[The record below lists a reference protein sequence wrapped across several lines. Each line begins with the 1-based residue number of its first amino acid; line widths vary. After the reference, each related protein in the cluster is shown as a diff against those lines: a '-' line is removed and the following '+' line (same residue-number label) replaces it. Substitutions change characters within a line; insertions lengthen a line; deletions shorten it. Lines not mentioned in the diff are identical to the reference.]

1 MKKLPAGNC
10 RVRGENMFKTIKKVT
25 GNGVNYLGIPL
36 IYAALEGFCIAAP
49 YGVIAFMLSG
59 MFDSRLQLDMFWIG
73 FLLIAVLFGLR
84 IFFSHKSYGGGMRAG
99 YEAGTAVRLHLGEHL
114 RKLPMGFFNVHDTG
128 ELTNR
133 LFHNV
138 AMVEMMIS
146 HFFTQSVANLT
157 VPVVLF
163 LFMLLLNPLMASVLF
178 AMLLLAVPLLAGLL
192 RMVDR
197 ESVKRVQMIDAANSR
212 ILEYVHG
219 IGVFKAFN
227 VIGLGFAK
235 LEKALNCLRTF
246 SIGFEVKAF
255 AVSLSYS
262 AILEGGFVLL
272 LVLGAFLVQKGT
284 LTLSVLSI
292 FLILALR
299 FYRPLHR
306 FAENAALTRSAF
318 AGARAVEEV
327 LEQPEQTGKEG
338 NELSG
343 NFDIVFRDVGFG
355 YSGKSVVHNVS
366 FTARQHSMTALVG
379 PSGSGKSTVTNLIAR
394 FWDVEQGCIEIGGV
408 DIRTLAPEV
417 LLGSISMVFQQVYL
431 FNDTLF
437 NNIRI
442 GKDGAT
448 REEVEQAARAA
459 HCHDFIM
466 ALPEGYG
473 TMVGESGATLSGGEK
488 QRVAIARAIL
498 KDAPVVLLDEATAS
512 LDPGNDEL
520 IQEAIDALV
529 RSKTIIVVAH
539 RLHTVAR
546 ADNIIVMDKGRI
558 VQSGTHTE
566 LVARKGLYAD
576 MWQEQQFAAGWNFKE

>member
-1 MKKLPAGNC
+1 MLEMFTTIR
-10 RVRGENMFKTIKKVT
+10 RVA
-25 GNGVNYLGIPL
+25 GNGVNYLRIPMV
-36 IYAALEGFCIAAP
+36 YAALEGFCIAAP
-49 YGVIAFMLSG
+49 YGVIAFMLPG
-59 MFDSRLQLDMFWIG
+59 VFEGRLQQDVFWTG
-73 FLLIAVLFGLR
+73 FLLIVLLYGLR
-84 IFFSHKSYGGGMRAG
+84 IVFSLKSYGGGLRAG

-157 VPVVLF
+157 VPVVLL
-163 LFMLLLNPLMASVLF
+163 LFMLLLDPLMASVLF
-178 AMLLLAVPLLAGLL
+178 AMLLLAVPLLAGLI

-197 ESVKRVQMIDAANSR
+197 ESVKRVEMIDDANSR

-227 VIGLGFAK
+227 VTGFGFAR
-235 LEKALNCLRTF
+235 LEKALDRLRRF

-262 AILEGGFVLL
+262 AVLEGGFVLL
-272 LVLGAFLVQKGT
+272 LVLGAFLAQKGA
-284 LTLSVLSI
+284 LGLSLLPV
-292 FLILALR
+292 FLILAFR

-306 FAENAALTRSAF
+306 FAENAALTRSTF
-318 AGARAVEEV
+318 AGAKAVEEV

-338 NELSG
+338 REPG
-343 NFDIVFRDVGFG
+343 GGFDIAFRDVSFG
-355 YSGKSVVHNVS
+355 YRGKTVVHDVS
-366 FTARQHSMTALVG
+366 FTAREHSMTALVG

-408 DIRTLAPEV
+408 DIRTFAPEV
-417 LLGSISMVFQQVYL
+417 LLGSISMVFQEVYL

-442 GKDGAT
+442 GREGAT
-448 REEVEQAARAA
+448 RQDVEKAARAA

-466 ALPEGYG
+466 ALPEGYD
-473 TMVGESGATLSGGEK
+473 TVVGESGATLSGGEK

-520 IQEAIDALV
+520 IQVAIDTLV
-529 RSKTIIVVAH
+529 RSKTVVVVAH

-546 ADNIIVMDKGRI
+546 ADNIIVMDEGRI
-558 VQSGTHTE
+558 VQSGTHEE
-566 LVARKGLYAD
+566 LIARKGLYAD
-576 MWQEQQFAAGWNFKE
+576 MWREQRLAAGWSLRERQ